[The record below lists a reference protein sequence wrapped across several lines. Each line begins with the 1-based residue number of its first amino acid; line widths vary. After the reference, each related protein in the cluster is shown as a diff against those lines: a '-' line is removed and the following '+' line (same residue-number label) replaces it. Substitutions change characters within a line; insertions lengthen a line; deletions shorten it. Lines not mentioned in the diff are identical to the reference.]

1 MWSVQIRNFIPV
13 DQDEIQE
20 TKQKTVEVK
29 LLSIATVVDL
39 WTIVTLLIELIRILT
54 NTHTT
59 KIMPFWPLLC
69 ESEAILSKMLRPVTE
84 IYRASPAGVMVV
96 MCSI

>member
-20 TKQKTVEVK
+20 TKQKTIEVK
-29 LLSIATVVDL
+29 LVSIATVVDL

-84 IYRASPAGVMVV
+84 ISVANTGPVQLV
-96 MCSI
+96 